1 MSSSSRGLARLV
13 RRLASTNV
21 PSPKLAANHLG
32 AIKCDNQGNAWKVEV
47 QVGRGSG
54 LLGHLH
60 PRDAPLLERTGSFGD
75 TPATLTSRPGML
87 IARFQ
92 PFSAVIG
99 DNCALLMDSDRA
111 SSKVGAQFNS
121 SPNRVPSIYSPPSRL
136 TPQAAAGAIA
146 GTMSNKHSENGNHS
160 DGTVTDAVAAA
171 AEGFD
176 PKMHAKIATKADS
189 HHQPLRSSSDA
200 GIPVDDFPLRCLECV
215 LDEAT
220 GYYHQKM
227 RRLKLLTDYCLE
239 TITDE
244 LKTTRSGVAG
254 EAGFQRLLPLR
265 RAMTELESDIREA
278 HHAISDAMR
287 SDERVDGLLPRCSRV
302 AYAGDGRN
310 SLNAGGTVAEKVRD
324 AEKTEAGPREG
335 SSETEFSE
343 AETVARRETTMRL
356 LQTHLWRIRAAG
368 GQLEEMSRQ
377 VEDTRQ
383 VWELFL
389 DGVRNRT
396 VRLNLQATIA
406 TLALTVTAVP
416 ASLFGMNIPSG
427 LEQADPTLFWGV
439 TATLAAVSAATWM
452 RFMVSF
458 LTLFT

>member
-1 MSSSSRGLARLV
+1 VKPGTVLFISV
-13 RRLASTNV
+13 W
-21 PSPKLAANHLG
+21 
-32 AIKCDNQGNAWKVEV
+32 AI
-47 QVGRGSG
+47 S
-54 LLGHLH
+54 
-60 PRDAPLLERTGSFGD
+60 
-75 TPATLTSRPGML
+75 LTACL
-87 IARFQ
+87 
-92 PFSAVIG
+92 
-99 DNCALLMDSDRA
+99 
-111 SSKVGAQFNS
+111 FNS
-121 SPNRVPSIYSPPSRL
+121 SR
-136 TPQAAAGAIA
+136 
-146 GTMSNKHSENGNHS
+146 
-160 DGTVTDAVAAA
+160 
-171 AEGFD
+171 
-176 PKMHAKIATKADS
+176 
-189 HHQPLRSSSDA
+189 
-200 GIPVDDFPLRCLECV
+200 
-215 LDEAT
+215 
-220 GYYHQKM
+220 
-227 RRLKLLTDYCLE
+227 
-239 TITDE
+239 
-244 LKTTRSGVAG
+244 
-254 EAGFQRLLPLR
+254 FQRLLPLR

-310 SLNAGGTVAEKVRD
+310 SLNAGGKVAEKVTD
-324 AEKTEAGPREG
+324 ASVLEAGPREG

>member
-1 MSSSSRGLARLV
+1 MWFVLRAPKRVTTNDLSESIPHVVIWRRNLNHSRRRLHMSSSSRGLARLV

-60 PRDAPLLERTGSFGD
+60 PRGAPLLERTGSFGD

-99 DNCALLMDSDRA
+99 DSCALLMDSDRA

-189 HHQPLRSSSDA
+189 HHHQPLWSSSDA

-254 EAGFQRLLPLR
+254 EAG
-265 RAMTELESDIREA
+265 
-278 HHAISDAMR
+278 
-287 SDERVDGLLPRCSRV
+287 
-302 AYAGDGRN
+302 Y
-310 SLNAGGTVAEKVRD
+310 
-324 AEKTEAGPREG
+324 
-335 SSETEFSE
+335 
-343 AETVARRETTMRL
+343 
-356 LQTHLWRIRAAG
+356 
-368 GQLEEMSRQ
+368 
-377 VEDTRQ
+377 
-383 VWELFL
+383 
-389 DGVRNRT
+389 
-396 VRLNLQATIA
+396 
-406 TLALTVTAVP
+406 
-416 ASLFGMNIPSG
+416 
-427 LEQADPTLFWGV
+427 
-439 TATLAAVSAATWM
+439 
-452 RFMVSF
+452 VSF
-458 LTLFT
+458 YLRMGN

>member
-1 MSSSSRGLARLV
+1 MMSS
-13 RRLASTNV
+13 
-21 PSPKLAANHLG
+21 K
-32 AIKCDNQGNAWKVEV
+32 
-47 QVGRGSG
+47 
-54 LLGHLH
+54 
-60 PRDAPLLERTGSFGD
+60 
-75 TPATLTSRPGML
+75 
-87 IARFQ
+87 
-92 PFSAVIG
+92 SA
-99 DNCALLMDSDRA
+99 DD
-111 SSKVGAQFNS
+111 
-121 SPNRVPSIYSPPSRL
+121 
-136 TPQAAAGAIA
+136 A
-146 GTMSNKHSENGNHS
+146 GTPL
-160 DGTVTDAVAAA
+160 TDAVAASS
-171 AEGFD
+171 EGSD
-176 PKMHAKIATKADS
+176 PIVHARIATGVEHNKSA
-189 HHQPLRSSSDA
+189 SSSAD
-200 GIPVDDFPLRCLECV
+200 IPVDDFPLRALECV

-265 RAMTELESDIREA
+265 RAMTELENDIREA

-310 SLNAGGTVAEKVRD
+310 SLNATLD
-324 AEKTEAGPREG
+324 ATLDAYEAARANDGKRTENASEG
-335 SSETEFSE
+335 ELNE
-343 AETVARRETTMRL
+343 AEAVARRKATVRL

-416 ASLFGMNIPSG
+416 ASLAGMNVPSG
-427 LEQADPTLFWGV
+427 LEHAHPFVFWGL
-439 TATLAAVSAATWM
+439 TAGLAAASAATWG
-452 RFMVSF
+452 RFMGVYRGGTGLSSARAADLRALRF
-458 LTLFT
+458 VLQRMDELDDAMRVRGEEGKGAVKTRDDLARVAREAGLHSGLDGVDVAALDPAALELLFKVFDRDGDGRIDPSVEWVIRPWPLRDENRRGGDVMGT

>member
-1 MSSSSRGLARLV
+1 M
-13 RRLASTNV
+13 
-21 PSPKLAANHLG
+21 
-32 AIKCDNQGNAWKVEV
+32 
-47 QVGRGSG
+47 
-54 LLGHLH
+54 
-60 PRDAPLLERTGSFGD
+60 
-75 TPATLTSRPGML
+75 
-87 IARFQ
+87 
-92 PFSAVIG
+92 
-99 DNCALLMDSDRA
+99 
-111 SSKVGAQFNS
+111 
-121 SPNRVPSIYSPPSRL
+121 
-136 TPQAAAGAIA
+136 
-146 GTMSNKHSENGNHS
+146 
-160 DGTVTDAVAAA
+160 
-171 AEGFD
+171 
-176 PKMHAKIATKADS
+176 
-189 HHQPLRSSSDA
+189 
-200 GIPVDDFPLRCLECV
+200 
-215 LDEAT
+215 
-220 GYYHQKM
+220 
-227 RRLKLLTDYCLE
+227 
-239 TITDE
+239 
-244 LKTTRSGVAG
+244 
-254 EAGFQRLLPLR
+254 
-265 RAMTELESDIREA
+265 
-278 HHAISDAMR
+278 
-287 SDERVDGLLPRCSRV
+287 

-324 AEKTEAGPREG
+324 AEKTEPGPRDRSSISAGPH
-335 SSETEFSE
+335 ETEFSD

-458 LTLFT
+458 LTLYT

>member
-1 MSSSSRGLARLV
+1 MMSS
-13 RRLASTNV
+13 
-21 PSPKLAANHLG
+21 K
-32 AIKCDNQGNAWKVEV
+32 
-47 QVGRGSG
+47 
-54 LLGHLH
+54 
-60 PRDAPLLERTGSFGD
+60 
-75 TPATLTSRPGML
+75 
-87 IARFQ
+87 
-92 PFSAVIG
+92 SA
-99 DNCALLMDSDRA
+99 DD
-111 SSKVGAQFNS
+111 
-121 SPNRVPSIYSPPSRL
+121 
-136 TPQAAAGAIA
+136 A
-146 GTMSNKHSENGNHS
+146 GTPL
-160 DGTVTDAVAAA
+160 TDAVAASS
-171 AEGFD
+171 EGID
-176 PKMHAKIATKADS
+176 PIVHARIATSSVEHKTSA
-189 HHQPLRSSSDA
+189 SSSSAD
-200 GIPVDDFPLRCLECV
+200 IPVDDFPLRALECV

-265 RAMTELESDIREA
+265 RAMTELENDIREA

-310 SLNAGGTVAEKVRD
+310 SLDANLDANSERARQGASDAATAKDGKRTENASM
-324 AEKTEAGPREG
+324 EG
-335 SSETEFSE
+335 ELSESE
-343 AETVARRETTMRL
+343 AVTRRKATVRL

-416 ASLFGMNIPSG
+416 ASLAGMNVPSG
-427 LEQADPTLFWGV
+427 LEHAHPLVFWGL
-439 TATLAAVSAATWM
+439 TASLFAASAATWG
-452 RFMVSF
+452 RFMGIYRGGTGLSSARAADLRALRFVLQRMDELDDAMRVRGDGVRSGAVKTRGD
-458 LTLFT
+458 LAGVVREAGLHSGLDGVNVAALDPAALELLFKVFDRDGDGRINPSEEWVIRPWPLRDENRRGDDVMGT

>member
-1 MSSSSRGLARLV
+1 
-13 RRLASTNV
+13 
-21 PSPKLAANHLG
+21 
-32 AIKCDNQGNAWKVEV
+32 
-47 QVGRGSG
+47 
-54 LLGHLH
+54 
-60 PRDAPLLERTGSFGD
+60 
-75 TPATLTSRPGML
+75 
-87 IARFQ
+87 
-92 PFSAVIG
+92 
-99 DNCALLMDSDRA
+99 
-111 SSKVGAQFNS
+111 
-121 SPNRVPSIYSPPSRL
+121 
-136 TPQAAAGAIA
+136 
-146 GTMSNKHSENGNHS
+146 
-160 DGTVTDAVAAA
+160 
-171 AEGFD
+171 
-176 PKMHAKIATKADS
+176 
-189 HHQPLRSSSDA
+189 
-200 GIPVDDFPLRCLECV
+200 
-215 LDEAT
+215 
-220 GYYHQKM
+220 
-227 RRLKLLTDYCLE
+227 
-239 TITDE
+239 
-244 LKTTRSGVAG
+244 
-254 EAGFQRLLPLR
+254 
-265 RAMTELESDIREA
+265 MTELESDIREA

-310 SLNAGGTVAEKVRD
+310 SLNAGGKVAEKVRD
-324 AEKTEAGPREG
+324 AEKTEAGLREG
-335 SSETEFSE
+335 SSISVGPHETEFSE

>member
-1 MSSSSRGLARLV
+1 
-13 RRLASTNV
+13 
-21 PSPKLAANHLG
+21 
-32 AIKCDNQGNAWKVEV
+32 
-47 QVGRGSG
+47 
-54 LLGHLH
+54 
-60 PRDAPLLERTGSFGD
+60 
-75 TPATLTSRPGML
+75 
-87 IARFQ
+87 
-92 PFSAVIG
+92 
-99 DNCALLMDSDRA
+99 
-111 SSKVGAQFNS
+111 
-121 SPNRVPSIYSPPSRL
+121 
-136 TPQAAAGAIA
+136 
-146 GTMSNKHSENGNHS
+146 
-160 DGTVTDAVAAA
+160 
-171 AEGFD
+171 
-176 PKMHAKIATKADS
+176 
-189 HHQPLRSSSDA
+189 
-200 GIPVDDFPLRCLECV
+200 
-215 LDEAT
+215 
-220 GYYHQKM
+220 
-227 RRLKLLTDYCLE
+227 
-239 TITDE
+239 
-244 LKTTRSGVAG
+244 
-254 EAGFQRLLPLR
+254 
-265 RAMTELESDIREA
+265 MTELESDIREA

-310 SLNAGGTVAEKVRD
+310 SLNAGGKVAEKVVD
-324 AEKTEAGPREG
+324 AEKTDAGPRDRSSISA

-452 RFMVSF
+452 RFMVSI